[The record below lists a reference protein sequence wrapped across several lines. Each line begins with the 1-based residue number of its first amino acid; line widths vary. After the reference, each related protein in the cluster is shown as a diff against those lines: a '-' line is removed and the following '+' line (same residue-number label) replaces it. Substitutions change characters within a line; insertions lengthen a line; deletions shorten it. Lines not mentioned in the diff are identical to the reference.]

1 MSRKYIAV
9 LVIVSLLS
17 LNTLTPAQAF
27 WPFGNSDPMGKDM
40 RFSTV
45 YPVSFWSSTTGTVL
59 KYTGIAVGVAVVT
72 YLSAG
77 AVTWAAGGLFA
88 QIFGATVGPLLGLS
102 GAAAVKAGFAFLAFL
117 GGGTVAAGGFGA
129 LGGLSVLVAIGSLP
143 LTAAIMN
150 VTANQIPS
158 GTHSKAITLIKP
170 RLFWD
175 NVSPVVKDNMKELRN
190 TLDDIAK
197 TGGNEAQARHVA
209 ELLNTIDRKLTI
221 DVHNKKDEYTAY
233 NYLFMAIIRYNLN
246 NFDGARMAIR
256 QARNFTDPERS
267 SVVDYVDALLAFQ
280 SGDNNKAVNL
290 LRGITE
296 AEPKA

>member
-1 MSRKYIAV
+1 MEEARPLKAHKYFRYTLLIMSRKYIAV
-9 LVIVSLLS
+9 LVITSLLS
-17 LNTLTPAQAF
+17 FNILTPAQAF
-27 WPFGNSDPMGKDM
+27 WPFGSSEPTGKDM

-88 QIFGATVGPLLGLS
+88 QIFGATVGPLMGLS

-175 NVSPVVKDNMKELRN
+175 DVSSVVNDNMKELRN
-190 TLDDIAK
+190 TLDEIAE
-197 TGGNEAQARHVA
+197 TGGNEAQAKRVVQ
-209 ELLNTIDRKLTI
+209 L
-221 DVHNKKDEYTAY
+221 
-233 NYLFMAIIRYNLN
+233 MA
-246 NFDGARMAIR
+246 
-256 QARNFTDPERS
+256 
-267 SVVDYVDALLAFQ
+267 
-280 SGDNNKAVNL
+280 
-290 LRGITE
+290 
-296 AEPKA
+296 